1 MVSSLWYVGWSVLA
15 CLLPPQGQ
23 IGVDCMARPPKE
35 GEESYAVW
43 KKETN
48 AIHKALAE
56 RTRQMVAALNA
67 VRS

>member
-1 MVSSLWYVGWSVLA
+1 MWDGRYWPVSS
-15 CLLPPQGQ
+15 PPQGQ
-23 IGVDCMARPPKE
+23 IGVGCMARPPKE